1 MTVEFGLSH
10 QYASLDVIDEP
21 LRDRQLDTEQS
32 KVCIGIFST
41 VQYSKVANEQ
51 SYTNQNFGICI
62 VPGFAG

>member
-10 QYASLDVIDEP
+10 QYASRDVIDEP

-41 VQYSKVANEQ
+41 IQ
-51 SYTNQNFGICI
+51 
-62 VPGFAG
+62 